1 MEMHFGLDRLP
12 IGETGRILEV
22 GGTESEARR
31 LQELG
36 FAPGGKVEAV
46 FESPW
51 GDPVAYYVRGAVVA
65 LRRRDAG
72 AILVS
77 FAE

>member
-1 MEMHFGLDRLP
+1 MEKSCGLDRVP
-12 IGETGRILEV
+12 VGTAARILEV

-36 FAPGGKVEAV
+36 FAPGGRVEV
-46 FESPW
+46 LFESPW

-72 AILVS
+72 TILVDCL
-77 FAE
+77 E

>member
-1 MEMHFGLDRLP
+1 MYFGLDRLP
-12 IGETGRILEV
+12 IGETASILEV
-22 GGTESEARR
+22 NGTESDTRR
-31 LQELG
+31 LLELG
-36 FAPGGKVEAV
+36 FAPGGKVEAL

-51 GDPVAYYVRGAVVA
+51 GDPVAYAVRGAVVA

-72 AILVS
+72 TVLVN